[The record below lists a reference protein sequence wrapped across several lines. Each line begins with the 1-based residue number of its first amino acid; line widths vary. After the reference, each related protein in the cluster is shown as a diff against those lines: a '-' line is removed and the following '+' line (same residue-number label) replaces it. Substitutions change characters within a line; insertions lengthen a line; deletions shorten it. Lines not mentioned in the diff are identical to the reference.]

1 MAVGLN
7 FSVTTVND
15 FINHPSG
22 LIIDLARHNGL
33 TLLLDPLSA
42 HALLAFALTSSRDL
56 PHRRCGHLHESGLL
70 KLDSLGIHGVSGLS
84 KLSPLSFALIVPL
97 PNRMWPIST
106 DALRATATLLILST
120 LWPWISGVPPLLLT
134 FLATTIF

>member
-56 PHRRCGHLHESGLL
+56 LHRRCGHLHESGLL
-70 KLDSLGIHGVSGLS
+70 KLDSLGIRVVSGFLNF
-84 KLSPLSFALIVPL
+84 PLCRSALIVPL
-97 PNRMWPIST
+97 PNR
-106 DALRATATLLILST
+106 L
-120 LWPWISGVPPLLLT
+120 
-134 FLATTIF
+134 